1 MVLLLHSSLRWRNLS
16 PNLELFIEI
25 NLHYPPTPR
34 IADAG
39 NVETVPA
46 GPPLHPTVNRPL
58 LRYR

>member
-1 MVLLLHSSLRWRNLS
+1 MQLLKHSSLRWRNLS

-25 NLHYPPTPR
+25 NLNYPPTPR

-39 NVETVPA
+39 DGETVPA
-46 GPPLHPTVNRPL
+46 GHPLHPTLTRPL